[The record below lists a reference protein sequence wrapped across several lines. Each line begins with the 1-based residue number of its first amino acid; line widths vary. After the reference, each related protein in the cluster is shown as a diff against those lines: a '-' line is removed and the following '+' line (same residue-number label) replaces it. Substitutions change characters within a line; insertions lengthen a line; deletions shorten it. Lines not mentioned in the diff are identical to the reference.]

1 MSKIINLKIF
11 NYKELNQE
19 INDFEKRL
27 EELIIERAKLFYDGN
42 DFDERWSNNH
52 PLNAE
57 IYTILMHLMR
67 LMQNEK
73 LPFGLRSKCGR
84 IIWNLNPYRTAF
96 LAFRKKLIDEGK
108 YPKGDGFFSSHPL
121 LKKDGKTGEQLS
133 NRPVI
138 TTDKFFGYK

>member
-27 EELIIERAKLFYDGN
+27 EELIIERAKLFYDGH

-57 IYTILMHLMR
+57 IYTILM
-67 LMQNEK
+67 
-73 LPFGLRSKCGR
+73 
-84 IIWNLNPYRTAF
+84 
-96 LAFRKKLIDEGK
+96 
-108 YPKGDGFFSSHPL
+108 PKQS
-121 LKKDGKTGEQLS
+121 T
-133 NRPVI
+133 
-138 TTDKFFGYK
+138 KFHF